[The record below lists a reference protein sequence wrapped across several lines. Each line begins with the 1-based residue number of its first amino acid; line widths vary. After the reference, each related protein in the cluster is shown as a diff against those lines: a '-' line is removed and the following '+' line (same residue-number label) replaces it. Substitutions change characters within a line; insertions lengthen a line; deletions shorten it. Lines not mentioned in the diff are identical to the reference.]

1 MKQDKETILLN
12 NKLEILEVNSLIK
25 LKLVLKRQCI

>member
-1 MKQDKETILLN
+1 MKQDKETVLLN
-12 NKLEILEVNSLIK
+12 NKLEILEVNSLIM

>member
-12 NKLEILEVNSLIK
+12 NKLEILEVNSLIMF
-25 LKLVLKRQCI
+25 KLVLKRQCI

>member
-12 NKLEILEVNSLIK
+12 NKLEILEVTSLIM